1 MQSMLLMS
9 VSRSHSVNCRINEF
23 KCSHCKLIC
32 LRFRFLHASHSKNS
46 ETFFFKSFL
55 GERYEWRARKCFLYT
70 IFIHISLG
78 IRDTSFAL
86 SFTPHSMSIMNNKI
100 SSNKTYTK
108 FSLVPSFLPPLL
120 SCYSLSLYFTSLMSL
135 VIYSHESSSFFF
147 CWWLTNCQR
156 NLFGQHYDW
165 AGFVVSMDKFPMKFY
180 EIKL

>member
-100 SSNKTYTK
+100 SSNKTHK
-108 FSLVPSFLPPLL
+108 IFSCSIISSTLTLLLL
-120 SCYSLSLYFTSLMSL
+120 SLALFYVINVTCDLFTRIVVIFFLLMAHKLPEESFWPTLWLSR
-135 VIYSHESSSFFF
+135 F
-147 CWWLTNCQR
+147 CGFN
-156 NLFGQHYDW
+156 GQI
-165 AGFVVSMDKFPMKFY
+165 SN
-180 EIKL
+180 EILWN